1 MKLSPL
7 QLAYYRV
14 VELSVASRMKIDRD
28 QPASDA
34 VFSEMKASLEI
45 HHDVEDDTPV
55 TTAWTTSLLLEF
67 APPDGDNSPYDFRVG
82 LFGVFRCAKN
92 LPPGLDA
99 EKMVGINGTSVLYG
113 IARELIQGATGNAF
127 WGGLTLPTMSF
138 TDYRD
143 MLPTEAGVAEGG
155 SAPQ

>member
-1 MKLSPL
+1 
-7 QLAYYRV
+7 
-14 VELSVASRMKIDRD
+14 
-28 QPASDA
+28 
-34 VFSEMKASLEI
+34 MKASLEL
-45 HHDVEDDTPV
+45 HHDVEDDSAG

-67 APPDGDNSPYDFRVG
+67 TPTDGDNSPYKFRVG

-113 IARELIQGATGNAF
+113 IARELIQSLTEKAF

-138 TDYRD
+138 TDFRE
-143 MLPTEAGVAEGG
+143 MLPDTDSV
-155 SAPQ
+155 